1 MIQRIQTVYLLIV
14 TMLTGAVL
22 FLPTADFYSLQEG
35 VFELNYKG
43 LIGENGTLITSTWNI
58 TLLMAVVLLLS
69 FTSIFFYKKRILQIR
84 IIIFN
89 IVLMLGYYALL
100 AYWIFKI
107 KGSLTDAEVSL
118 SLIASF
124 PLINIILSY
133 LAVRAIGKDEA
144 LVRSLDRLR

>member
-14 TMLTGAVL
+14 TILTGIVI
-22 FLPTADFYSLQEG
+22 FFPTADFYSLQEG

-43 LIGENGTLITSTWNI
+43 LIGENGALITSTWNI
-58 TLLMAVVLLLS
+58 TLLMAVVFLLS
-69 FTSIFFYKKRILQIR
+69 FVSIFFYKKRILQIR
-84 IIIFN
+84 IIVFN

-100 AYWIFKI
+100 VYWIFKI
-107 KGSLTDAEVSL
+107 KASLTDSEVSL

-133 LAVRAIGKDEA
+133 LAIRAIGKDEA

>member
-14 TMLTGAVL
+14 TILTGAVL

-69 FTSIFFYKKRILQIR
+69 FISIFFYKKRILQIR

>member
-43 LIGENGTLITSTWNI
+43 LIGENGMLITSTWNI

-69 FTSIFFYKKRILQIR
+69 FISIFFYKKRILQIR

>member
-69 FTSIFFYKKRILQIR
+69 FISIFFYKKRILQIR